1 MLEKLPF
8 YMAECLILTILIE
21 GAVALILG
29 YRKTDLLFTM
39 LVNIMTNPVVV
50 VSTFLVGFFFGN
62 KVRTPVE
69 ITEEILV
76 VIIEG
81 FVYYKVMDRKK
92 INPFLLSLI
101 LNGASYGMGFV
112 INALR

>member
-21 GAVALILG
+21 GAAALILG
-29 YRKTDLLFTM
+29 YRKTDLLFTV

-62 KVRTPVE
+62 KVRMPVE
-69 ITEEILV
+69 IAAEILV
-76 VIIEG
+76 VIVEG

-101 LNGASYGMGFV
+101 LNGISYGMGFV